1 MEVEREIKF
10 FIRDKLGEK
19 GVHPSVI
26 FKFEEDKDVK
36 HAIEKAAEEIW
47 SEYITPKAEEAA
59 ENIISEF
66 KGKLEKLK
74 EII

>member
-1 MEVEREIKF
+1 MSRMEVEKEIKF

-36 HAIEKAAEEIW
+36 HAIEKAAEEI
-47 SEYITPKAEEAA
+47 
-59 ENIISEF
+59 ISKF